1 MAEDNDLELDSSSQ
15 EDLRDAI
22 DRLTKAVQSLMDIL
36 KTASSDI
43 HSEADNDI
51 GKKLDILIKQNQDIA
66 KALLLLLDVNSEH
79 LPKISRQAERSHR
92 RAYPVSP
99 MQRIPVSMPPSQ
111 PAQNPSPAVFPA
123 PNNQRGPNLLD
134 LPDFPTNGRKTG

>member
-1 MAEDNDLELDSSSQ
+1 MDDDNDLELDSSSQ
-15 EDLRDAI
+15 EELKTAI

-36 KTASSDI
+36 KTASTDI

-66 KALLLLLDVNSEH
+66 RALLLLLDVSSEH
-79 LPKISRQAERSHR
+79 LPKISRQAERSRR

-99 MQRIPVSMPPSQ
+99 MQRIPASMPPS
-111 PAQNPSPAVFPA
+111 
-123 PNNQRGPNLLD
+123 
-134 LPDFPTNGRKTG
+134 